1 MFGINVMKRRDALKL
16 STYDLA
22 KLVNVTPQM
31 ICMIEYGRKVPG
43 LYLAKDIADALD
55 CKLDDLFKEE

>member
-1 MFGINVMKRRDALKL
+1 MKRRDALKL